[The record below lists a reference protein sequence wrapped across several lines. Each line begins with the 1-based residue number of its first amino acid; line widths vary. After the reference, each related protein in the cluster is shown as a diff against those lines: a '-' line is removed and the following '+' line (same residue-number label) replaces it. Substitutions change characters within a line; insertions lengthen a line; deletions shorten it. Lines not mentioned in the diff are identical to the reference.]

1 MNIGEFGAVAGN
13 IAAGLQ
19 DYQDQR
25 AIGNAQRAAAQA
37 QQLELARAERLQN
50 LRLGNP
56 LADTSPYATL
66 RMGPPLPLVE
76 GEFPEQPPAAPPPA
90 PGATPPAAA
99 PPATRR
105 AAAPAVAPTKAGLQ
119 TGVGGFVPVEP
130 GASDARRAITEFG
143 NERRLTNIL
152 GEISRETD
160 VIAAGLRMPFVSQQ
174 RKGELQA
181 RETASDWYGSDAA
194 KRYFTDYPQALEAAR
209 KNPLG
214 FYKSLQQKNRERDAT
229 AKVPAAKAAAKAPAT
244 QAATEDLT
252 QYANVPWSAVR
263 DRIANIESVG
273 YDTLAYDRGNRNLAG
288 VRAPQ
293 PVTTM
298 TIGQV
303 LDFQRN
309 QMRAATKGFRGSSDV
324 GSTGVGRYQFE
335 SDTLEENAK
344 KAFGKD
350 YETVQFTPENQEVL
364 AETLWN
370 TVRGNPKRLAKTWGA
385 FGGTGAGQVQTQ
397 PAGVDQTGGA
407 QAPARRLA
415 ASDIIN
421 ADPNALSLGIQQN
434 LQMRD
439 ELVRQARLF
448 QQAGL
453 GNQYD
458 QMRMQIMQ
466 LDNSMVGLQGAQGVQ
481 ELLRYNDPS
490 RIGAV
495 YSLMDGGKNQIQFQR
510 RNDGTFNMLA
520 NGKPVQQG
528 LTKQQIVQDYMM
540 ATDASYRQG
549 EIENRREQN
558 KMLLE
563 TQLKIGETQA
573 SEVAK
578 ALAAIQVEG
587 VKGGVQL
594 MLKRMDMAG
603 ITPTIDQQN
612 GGLWLTRKDGQG
624 EAVFI
629 KADVAMPNMPDIP
642 PGPMATRV
650 PGSRVVGPGSSG

>member
-1 MNIGEFGAVAGN
+1 M
-13 IAAGLQ
+13 
-19 DYQDQR
+19 
-25 AIGNAQRAAAQA
+25 
-37 QQLELARAERLQN
+37 
-50 LRLGNP
+50 
-56 LADTSPYATL
+56 
-66 RMGPPLPLVE
+66 
-76 GEFPEQPPAAPPPA
+76 
-90 PGATPPAAA
+90 
-99 PPATRR
+99 
-105 AAAPAVAPTKAGLQ
+105 
-119 TGVGGFVPVEP
+119 
-130 GASDARRAITEFG
+130 
-143 NERRLTNIL
+143 
-152 GEISRETD
+152 
-160 VIAAGLRMPFVSQQ
+160 
-174 RKGELQA
+174 
-181 RETASDWYGSDAA
+181 
-194 KRYFTDYPQALEAAR
+194 
-209 KNPLG
+209 
-214 FYKSLQQKNRERDAT
+214 
-229 AKVPAAKAAAKAPAT
+229 
-244 QAATEDLT
+244 
-252 QYANVPWSAVR
+252 PWSAVR
-263 DRIANIESVG
+263 DRVANIESVG
-273 YDTLAYDRGNRNLAG
+273 YDTLVHDRGNRNLAG

-293 PVTTM
+293 PITTM

-303 LDFQRN
+303 LNFQRK
-309 QMRAATKGFRGSSDV
+309 QMRPLTKALDTKQGI

-350 YETVQFTPENQEVL
+350 YQNVQFTPDNQEVL

-370 TVRGNPKRLAKTWGA
+370 AVRGNPELLAKTWAA
-385 FGGTGAGQVQTQ
+385 FGGKKAGQTQTQ
-397 PAGVDQTGGA
+397 SAGVNQTGGA

-415 ASDIIN
+415 ASDIVN

-439 ELVRQARLF
+439 ELVRQARLL

-481 ELLRYNDPS
+481 ELLRYSDPS

-540 ATDASYRQG
+540 ATDASYRQS
-549 EIENRREQN
+549 EIETRREQN

-578 ALAAIQVEG
+578 ALASIQVEG

-594 MLKRMDMAG
+594 MLKKMDMAG
-603 ITPTIDQQN
+603 VTPTIDQQN

-629 KADVAMPNMPDIP
+629 KTDAAIPNMPDIP

-650 PGSRVVGPGSSG
+650 PGSRMVGPGSSG